1 LELAIFKLLVNINL
15 KDELNNYFSK
25 MTPKLIKTEAD
36 HDEALARIDEI
47 FDAKPGSSEGDE
59 LELLVT
65 LVEIYEEE
73 AFPIDLP
80 DPVEAI
86 KFRMEQQGLKR
97 KDLIPYIGSAP
108 KVSEV
113 LSGKRSLSLTMMRNL
128 VNGLG
133 IPAEVLLQE
142 PNASLPSDEA
152 LQQGRHFP
160 IAEMRKRGWFTGFDG
175 TLAEAKA
182 NLEDILNRFV
192 GPLGADAMLPALNRQ
207 HVRNGGLQDENALM
221 AWRIRVANL
230 AMKENLSAFK
240 PGTVTPDYLQDLAN
254 LSYLNDGP
262 LLAREFL
269 NKSGIHMICERHLP
283 KTHLDGA
290 ALKLPDGSPV
300 VALTLRYDR
309 LDNFWFTL
317 FHELAHVALHL
328 FDNDVETFFDD
339 LTSDGKKDKFEKEA
353 DQLAADALIPPKSWK
368 AAKLTKRSNA
378 EKIVAF
384 AREHRIH
391 PAIPAGRIR
400 FENKDYKVFKSL
412 IGVRK
417 VREEFGVS

>member
-1 LELAIFKLLVNINL
+1 
-15 KDELNNYFSK
+15 

-36 HDEALARIDEI
+36 HDEALARIEEI
-47 FDAKPGSSEGDE
+47 FDAKPGSLEGDE

-65 LVEIYEEE
+65 LVEMYEEK
-73 AFPIDLP
+73 AFPIGLP

-86 KFRMEQQGLKR
+86 KFRMEQEGLKA
-97 KDLIPYIGSAP
+97 KDLVPYIGSAP

-113 LSGKRSLSLTMMRNL
+113 LAGKRSLSLTMIRNL
-128 VNGLG
+128 VDGLE

-142 PNASLPSDEA
+142 PNATLPSDEA

-160 IAEMRKRGWFTGFDG
+160 IAEMRKRGWFVGFEG
-175 TLAEAKA
+175 TLADARE
-182 NLEDILNRFV
+182 NLEDLLNRFV
-192 GPLGADAMLPALNRQ
+192 GQLGPNAMLPALNRQ
-207 HVRNGGLQDENALM
+207 HVRDGGKQDEHALI
-221 AWRIRVANL
+221 AWRIRVANQ
-230 AMKENLSAFK
+230 AMKETLPSFK
-240 PGTVTPDYLQDLAN
+240 PGTVTSDFLQDLAN
-254 LSYLNDGP
+254 LSYLDDGP

-309 LDNFWFTL
+309 LDHFWFTL

-328 FDNDVETFFDD
+328 YENEVETFFDD
-339 LTSDGKKDKFEKEA
+339 LSTGEDKNELETEA
-353 DQLAADALIPPKSWK
+353 DEFASNTLVPSKSWK
-368 AAKLTKRSNA
+368 AARFTKKTKA
-378 EKIVAF
+378 ESIVVF
-384 AREHRIH
+384 ARKHRIH

-400 FENKDYKVFKSL
+400 FETKDYTVFRAL
-412 IGVRK
+412 IGK
-417 VREEFGVS
+417 SKLREEFGVS

>member
-1 LELAIFKLLVNINL
+1 
-15 KDELNNYFSK
+15 

-36 HDEALARIDEI
+36 YDEALARIEEI
-47 FDAKPGSSEGDE
+47 FDAKPGTSEGDE

-65 LVEIYEEE
+65 LVEMYEEE

-86 KFRMEQQGLKR
+86 KFRMEQTGLKA
-97 KDLIPYIGSAP
+97 KDLVPYLGSAS

-113 LSGKRSLSLTMMRNL
+113 LSGKRSLSLTMIRNL
-128 VNGLG
+128 VNGLD

-152 LQQGRHFP
+152 LQMGRHFP

-175 TLAEAKA
+175 NLAEAKA
-182 NLEDILNRFV
+182 NLEDLLNRFV
-192 GPLGADAMLPALNRQ
+192 GPLGSDAMLPALNRQ
-207 HVRNGGLQDENALM
+207 HVRDGGLQDENALI

-240 PGTVTPDYLQDLAN
+240 PGTVTSDFLQDLAN

-269 NKSGIHMICERHLP
+269 NKSGIHLICERHLP

-339 LTSDGKKDKFEKEA
+339 LTTDGKKDKFEKEA

-368 AAKLTKRSNA
+368 AARLTKKSNA

-391 PAIPAGRIR
+391 PSIPAGRIR
-400 FENKDYKVFKSL
+400 FENKDYKVFRSL
-412 IGVRK
+412 IGARK